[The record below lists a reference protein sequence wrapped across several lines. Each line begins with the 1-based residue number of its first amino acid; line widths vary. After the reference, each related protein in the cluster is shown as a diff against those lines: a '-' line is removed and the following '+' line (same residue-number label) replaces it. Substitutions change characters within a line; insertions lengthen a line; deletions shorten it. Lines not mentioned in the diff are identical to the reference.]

1 MTCDPIQ
8 FLKCLGDETRL
19 AVVLCLQEAGELCVC
34 DLVTAIDVSQ
44 PLMSRHLA
52 QLRQCGVVSVR
63 REGRWMHYRLSD
75 DLPGWA
81 AAVIAD
87 LRNAGAATVARA
99 AARSHCVA

>member
-19 AVVLCLQEAGELCVC
+19 AVVLCLHEAGELCVC

-52 QLRQCGVVSVR
+52 QLRQCGVVSAR
-63 REGRWMHYRLSD
+63 RDGRWMHYRLND
-75 DLPGWA
+75 DLPAWA
-81 AAVIAD
+81 EAVVAD
-87 LRNAGAATVARA
+87 LRDSGAAPVARA
-99 AARSHCVA
+99 AVRSHCAA